1 MLIQEFKM
9 ASTRAQTQN
18 VIDEHTL
25 DLIKDRYNHMRRLES
40 TTYKRPLKIDEPYN
54 GQWRQQIVEWMYTI
68 VHHCNLR
75 HETVSAAS
83 YFLDVSVSKGLI
95 QTPIDYQV
103 AAMTAFHLAL
113 KIYDSPSTR
122 VVKLDSL
129 VKLGSGGFD
138 EQEVLQMETNLLFM
152 LDWRL
157 NPPTPNCFLHQ
168 YLELL
173 PKDTHSST
181 LAKIEQYSLEA
192 IEAAVSTDYF
202 AALVGSSMLAY
213 AAMLVAFEKLDQS
226 DMCVDAHGEFLS
238 NISEVT
244 QVESNSHNLVRYTIV
259 LDCIMRN
266 LPLPWQEEGVSGDAV
281 CEQQLFCGDR
291 SESNSHLPNHVAL
304 Q

>member
-1 MLIQEFKM
+1 M
-9 ASTRAQTQN
+9 ASTR
-18 VIDEHTL
+18 DEHTL
-25 DLIKDRYNHMRRLES
+25 DFIKDRYSHMRRLES
-40 TTYKRPLKIDEPYN
+40 TTYKRPTRIDEPYN

-68 VHHCNLR
+68 VHSCNLR
-75 HETVSAAS
+75 HETVAAAS
-83 YFLDVSVSKGLI
+83 YFLDVSVWKGLI

-138 EQEVLQMETNLLFM
+138 EQEVLQMETKLVFM

-181 LAKIEQYSLEA
+181 LTKIEQYSLKA

-202 AALVGSSMLAY
+202 ALVGSSMIAY
-213 AAMLVAFEKLDQS
+213 AVMLVAFEKLDQS
-226 DMCVDAHGEFLS
+226 DMSVDALGEFLS

-244 QVESNSHNLVRYTIV
+244 QVESNSHNLVRYTIL

-266 LPLPWQEEGVSGDAV
+266 LPLPLQEEGVSGDAV

-291 SESNSHLPNHVAL
+291 SESNSHSPNHVAL